1 MIKLT
6 FPDGSIK
13 EYRKGIK
20 VIEVIESISIS
31 LKKKCIAGKLNG
43 TLLNLEDEIHE
54 DGDILFI
61 TPNDKEAF
69 ETYVRSLRQ
78 ENSKNNV
85 KNDLSLEDLLNNK
98 RSKLN
103 S

>member
-54 DGDILFI
+54 DGDILF
-61 TPNDKEAF
+61 
-69 ETYVRSLRQ
+69 
-78 ENSKNNV
+78 
-85 KNDLSLEDLLNNK
+85 
-98 RSKLN
+98 
-103 S
+103 